1 VADAIDAAQLC
12 GRWLHSHEEDEDGA
26 QVFRPGTHGL
36 PPSRGRLCLELH
48 RDGTLLE
55 TRPGADDRPR
65 ATPGRWELAG
75 SRLRLFEDAAARA
88 PARELEVVSLE
99 PDRLVLRRGR

>member
-1 VADAIDAAQLC
+1 MADAPDAARLC
-12 GRWLHSHEEDEDGA
+12 GRWLHSHEEDAGGA
-26 QVFRPGTHGL
+26 QVFRPSAHAL
-36 PPSRGRLCLELH
+36 PPSRGRLCLELR

-65 ATPGRWELAG
+65 AARGRWELAG
-75 SRLRLFEDAAARA
+75 NRLRLYSGPRA
-88 PARELEVVSLE
+88 PARELEVIALE